1 MQETHKMK
9 YYTTDWG
16 RKNLNQYA
24 AYSTKVTKTNV
35 GIAEGLEALPNG
47 RGIGSLIKI

>member
-1 MQETHKMK
+1 MK

-47 RGIGSLIKI
+47 RGIGSLIKM